1 MNIKDFPAPSE
12 TIQPVFTLSPQMA
25 AKIALAFLLS
35 TAGVYYVG
43 SGRKEQS
50 LQKMILGAVL
60 VLAALFFF

>member
-1 MNIKDFPAPSE
+1 MNLRDFPAPSE
-12 TIQPVFTLSPQMA
+12 TIQPVFTLIPQMA

-35 TAGVYYVG
+35 TVGIYYIG

-60 VLAALFFF
+60 VLATLLFF